1 MNTDILQ
8 FIDTYKN
15 NKNVIITFTL
25 GKYSGCF
32 GFDQSLFDKKYY
44 DNIYNL
50 LESCEKWD
58 EVVEETDEKFS
69 DIPEKIIDT
78 LIFKT
83 NGPFDILVTASTKN
97 VERKYNSEDYTEK
110 IINYTRKHHTFSV
123 KQRHMYLEDKYTFS
137 LILLSNKMLVSSSY
151 ITDSS
156 ILKINDIFNA
166 CCKMTESLNFTK
178 IKGT

>member
-1 MNTDILQ
+1 MNNDILQ
-8 FIDTYKN
+8 FIDTYKS
-15 NKNVIITFTL
+15 NKNVIISFTL
-25 GKYSGCF
+25 GKYSNSF
-32 GFDQSLFDKKYY
+32 GFDRSLFDKKYY

-69 DIPEKIIDT
+69 DVPHKIIDS

-83 NGPFDILVTASTKN
+83 NGPFDILLTASSRSLD
-97 VERKYNSEDYTEK
+97 RKYNSEDYTEK
-110 IINYTRKHHTFSV
+110 IISYTRKHHTFSI
-123 KQRHMYLEDKYTFS
+123 KQQHICLEDKYTFS
-137 LILLSNKMLVSSSY
+137 LVLLSNKMIVSSNY

-166 CCKMTESLNFTK
+166 CCKMTGSLNFTK
-178 IKGT
+178 IKST

>member
-1 MNTDILQ
+1 MNSDILG
-8 FIDTYKN
+8 FIDTYKI
-15 NKNVIITFTL
+15 NKNVIISFTL
-25 GKYSGCF
+25 GKYSDAF

-44 DNIYNL
+44 DAIYNL

-58 EVVEETDEKFS
+58 EVVEEIDEKFS
-69 DIPEKIIDT
+69 DIPHKIIDT

-83 NGPFDILVTASTKN
+83 NGPFDILLTASTKN
-97 VERKYNSEDYTEK
+97 LDRKYNSEEYTEK

-123 KQRHMYLEDKYTFS
+123 KHQHMYLEDKYTFS
-137 LILLSNKMLVSSSY
+137 LVLLSNKMIVSSCY

-178 IKGT
+178 IK